1 MNFKRENISV
11 IKYGKKNSTFLKSGF
26 GIGIRI
32 A

>member
-11 IKYGKKNSTFLKSGF
+11 IKDGKKNSTILKSGF
-26 GIGIRI
+26 GIVILI